1 MNNTELKDDVL
12 FLAGA
17 NTIDYTDTQIE
28 RNIENEYYKLQEL
41 LKNGQRIKWTPN
53 ATINKQSEV
62 DYTLN
67 DILTDDN
74 SMHITRVEVSV
85 DGGESWYQI
94 KRTDEISFKNE
105 NDGSYTD
112 ALNEVGDPKYFIQ
125 STNGISVFP
134 IQETYSINIYYK
146 EDEDISWGSTN
157 EIELSRFAQRL
168 VTLRAAM
175 LYPHITT
182 TRLDACKTEYADL
195 YKVFLSHISE
205 GGKVIKMSFRQGDF
219 Q

>member
-1 MNNTELKDDVL
+1 MNNTELKSDVL

-17 NTIDYTDTQIE
+17 NTIDYTDEQIE

-41 LKNGQRIKWTPN
+41 LKNGQRIKWSPN
-53 ATINKQSEV
+53 QTIRKQSEV
-62 DYTLN
+62 GYTFN
-67 DILTDDN
+67 DVLTDEDN
-74 SMHITRVEVSV
+74 MHITRVEVSV
-85 DGGESWYQI
+85 DGGDSFYQI

-105 NDGSYTD
+105 KDGSYTD
-112 ALNEVGDPKYFIQ
+112 KLNEVGDPKYFIQ
-125 STNGISVFP
+125 TTKGISVFP
-134 IQETYSINIYYK
+134 IPATYDINIYYK
-146 EDEDISWGSTN
+146 DDEDISWGSTN

-182 TRLDACKTEYADL
+182 TRLDACKIEYADL
-195 YKVFLSHISE
+195 YQVFLSHIGE